1 MNTKLIQKV
10 KSVTAR
16 PGVAVLLFVIIVG
29 IGVIQFAT
37 TDDIYQLD
45 NLLDTNMSDNETVNE
60 SVLNQSKYYDTED
73 KVCRSPEINDT
84 NKSQLKACV
93 SNQTSV
99 S

>member
-1 MNTKLIQKV
+1 MNIKLIQKV

-16 PGVAVLLFVIIVG
+16 PGIAVLLFVIIVG
-29 IGVIQFAT
+29 VGAIQFAT
-37 TDDIYQLD
+37 TDDIYQID
-45 NLLDTNMSDNETVNE
+45 NLTDSNMSDNQTVNE

-73 KVCRSPEINDT
+73 KVCQSPKINDT
-84 NKSQLKACV
+84 NKSQLKQCV